1 MRKFTT
7 SNALP
12 KLGLVLSLAL
22 ITGFAQNSEA
32 QEVITIQEAI
42 EKTLTNNL
50 QVKQSKYSES
60 LSDENLKQSK
70 NALLPTLNGN
80 GSYNINFGRSVDPS
94 TNSFNSSQFSSLNA
108 GVSAGLNIFQGFQK
122 INQIKQNKLLLSADQ
137 TNTEKIKNDLVLQ
150 VVTGYLQIL
159 YNKDLL
165 KAAKEQQSVAKKQ
178 LDREQQLLDVGN
190 KTLADLSQA
199 KSQLATADLTVTNAV
214 NALTIS
220 YLTLAQLMDIPSS
233 TQYEVQAPLSK
244 LTLPA
249 AANGN
254 PEEIYDSS
262 MKLFPD
268 IKLASLRSE
277 AAQKSIDIAK
287 GNYYPT
293 LSFGAGLSTNYSS
306 GRQQITRTT
315 EVIGMLPVGV
325 VEGTG
330 ALVNSPIFRTL
341 SEKYHFKDQFRDN
354 FGQYVGLSLQ
364 IPIFNGFQA
373 RSTVRKAKIT
383 HLQSIADEQLA
394 KNNLNKVIYQAV
406 ADLKGAEGRLSATT
420 NTFEAQK
427 DAFHVIEQRY
437 AVGLVNSLDFSTSQ
451 SNMNKAE
458 IDMIQAK
465 YDLIFRA
472 KVIDYYL
479 GKQIVF

>member
-1 MRKFTT
+1 MRKFT
-7 SNALP
+7 SFNALP
-12 KLGLVLSLAL
+12 KLSLVLSLAL
-22 ITGFAQNSEA
+22 ITGSVQRSNA
-32 QEVITIQEAI
+32 QEVITIQDAI
-42 EKTLTNNL
+42 DKTLNNNL
-50 QVKQSKYSES
+50 QVKQSKFSES

-70 NALLPTLNGN
+70 NALLPTLNSN
-80 GSYNINFGRSVDPS
+80 SSYNVNFGRSVDPS
-94 TNSFNSSQFSSLNA
+94 TNAFNSSKFSSLNA
-108 GVSAGLNIFQGFQK
+108 GLSAGVNIFQGFQK
-122 INQIKQNKLLLSADQ
+122 VNQIKQNMLLLSADK

-165 KAAKEQQSVAKKQ
+165 KAAKEQQAVAKSQ

-214 NALTIS
+214 NALSIS
-220 YLTLAQLMDIPSS
+220 YLTLAQLMDVPSA
-233 TQYEVQAPLSK
+233 TQYEVQAPMSNLV
-244 LTLPA
+244 TPA
-249 AANGN
+249 ASSGN
-254 PEEIYDSS
+254 AEEIYESS

-268 IKLASLRSE
+268 IKLAGLRAE
-277 AAQKSIDIAK
+277 AAKRGIEVAK

-293 LSFGAGLSTNYSS
+293 LSFGAGLSTNWSS
-306 GRQQITRTT
+306 GRNQITRTN
-315 EVIGMLPVGV
+315 EVIGMSPVGV
-325 VEGTG
+325 VEGSG
-330 ALVNSPIFRTL
+330 AIVNTPIFRTL
-341 SEKYHFKDQFRDN
+341 SEKYHFDDQIRDN

-373 RSTVRKAKIT
+373 RSTVRKAKIN
-383 HLQSIADEQLA
+383 HLQSLADEQLT

-406 ADLKGAEGRLSATT
+406 ADLKAAEGRLTATT
-420 NTFEAQK
+420 NTFIAQK

-458 IDMIQAK
+458 VDMIQAK